1 MSEKQKIE
9 EQPSDD
15 SSQSTN
21 MNNAVEL
28 PTTNQKLQTKEMEV
42 HKHPHHVTHQKKWT
56 EYLLEFFMLFLAV
69 TLGFFAESI
78 REGRVE
84 RSHEKAY
91 IKSLNE
97 DLQTDI
103 TTNQNEIKSIP
114 ERIIRIDSLK
124 MFLNSGDINQH
135 ANDIYFLS
143 RQIQRATFSLLNDRT
158 LVQLR
163 NAGGMRIIENKQ
175 LSDSIF
181 YYYKMGEFKNYSNQL
196 LYSHFRETDA
206 IFEEIFNG
214 NYFDKTLDS
223 TGNLLR
229 LVDPVTLRSLDAKSI
244 SSYILILS
252 RIKSLSLANIN
263 NNIRLIKKAEN
274 MRNIISKEYHLPN
287 E

>member
-42 HKHPHHVTHQKKWT
+42 HKHPHHVTHKKKWT